1 MSQCKAIFEQVRCGS
16 TTGSYQRYWCEKHEA
31 QHKVSHDFYKDVE
44 NEWERREDTFW
55 NSETTKDK
63 TEGLRLLSIVLV
75 ARQSHN
81 EWFYESQPDDG
92 HEDHELELRSSRQYL
107 CRETYALGYA
117 IAIRMT
123 PEAIKNVIRERE
135 TTSDQCNSDKAV
147 TYQHIDEGDEDHAYQ
162 RLVEKEEEELR
173 KRKQFMDE
181 LLAQL
186 HPIELVDK
194 NKRHDGEYEGVM
206 MSYIAEEDMFPKDSS
221 HAEW

>member
-1 MSQCKAIFEQVRCGS
+1 MSQCKAIFKQVRCSS

-44 NEWERREDTFW
+44 NEWKRREDTFW

-117 IAIRMT
+117 IATRMT

-147 TYQHIDEGDEDHAYQ
+147 TDQHIDERDEDHAYQ
-162 RLVEKEEEELR
+162 RLVEEEEEEFR
-173 KRKQFMDE
+173 KESNSWMSFLHNSI
-181 LLAQL
+181 LLSL
-186 HPIELVDK
+186 LTKIRGTMVNTKE
-194 NKRHDGEYEGVM
+194 
-206 MSYIAEEDMFPKDSS
+206 
-221 HAEW
+221 